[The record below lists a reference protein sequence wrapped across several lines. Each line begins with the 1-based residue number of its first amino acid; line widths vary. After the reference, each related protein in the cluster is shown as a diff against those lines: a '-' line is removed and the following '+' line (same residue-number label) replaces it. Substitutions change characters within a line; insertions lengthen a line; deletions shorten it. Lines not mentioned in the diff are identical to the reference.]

1 MMFVLIALVVFL
13 VIAGGFF
20 LKTKPVALGVLVG
33 IALFPLLFGS
43 VNGAVVSA
51 TVAVS
56 IMMAQPLFSLLGMV
70 TVLCMLYLSD
80 IPPDDFGIFPEKIFE
95 LTDKA
100 VLLAIPFFVVSGAIM
115 TKGGIAKRLISL
127 ATALTDWIPGGLAIA
142 AIGGCVLFA
151 AISGSSPVTV
161 IAIGGMMYP
170 ALVKAGFDEGVY

>member
-1 MMFVLIALVVFL
+1 MILVLITLIAFL
-13 VIAGGFF
+13 VIAGGYF
-20 LKTKPVALGVLVG
+20 LKTKPIALVVLVG
-33 IALFPLLFGS
+33 IGLFPLLFGS
-43 VNGAVVSA
+43 VNGAVVSSA
-51 TVAVS
+51 VAVS
-56 IMMAQPLFSLLGMV
+56 ILMAQPLFSLLGAV

-142 AIGGCVLFA
+142 AIGGLSL
-151 AISGSSPVTV
+151 IH
-161 IAIGGMMYP
+161 I
-170 ALVKAGFDEGVY
+170 

>member
-1 MMFVLIALVVFL
+1 MMFVLIGLIAFL

-20 LKTKPVALGVLVG
+20 LRPSRSRSPFSSGSHSS
-33 IALFPLLFGS
+33 LFLFGS

-127 ATALTDWIPGGLAIA
+127 GDRFDGLDPRWSGNCGDWWLRSLCGNQWF
-142 AIGGCVLFA
+142 FA
-151 AISGSSPVTV
+151 CNRHCDWRHDVSS
-161 IAIGGMMYP
+161 
-170 ALVKAGFDEGVY
+170 AGESRF